1 MRNVISVIEPIT
13 TNYILSTYQIDI
25 DGEVNAKQN
34 INTLHFNYPY
44 IDFLENVF
52 LSFLENINSEY
63 IYLTRGVN
71 LNENSS
77 YLKFKKTEFIQFVI
91 EKTDYIDTDGYTENI
106 ETYYLIGLTI
116 FDETLNWL
124 IHKNV
129 DIGDITFSYKIN
141 SFNELKNIEENEWL
155 YK

>member
-1 MRNVISVIEPIT
+1 MLFRS
-13 TNYILSTYQIDI
+13 
-25 DGEVNAKQN
+25 
-34 INTLHFNYPY
+34 
-44 IDFLENVF
+44 
-52 LSFLENINSEY
+52 
-63 IYLTRGVN
+63 